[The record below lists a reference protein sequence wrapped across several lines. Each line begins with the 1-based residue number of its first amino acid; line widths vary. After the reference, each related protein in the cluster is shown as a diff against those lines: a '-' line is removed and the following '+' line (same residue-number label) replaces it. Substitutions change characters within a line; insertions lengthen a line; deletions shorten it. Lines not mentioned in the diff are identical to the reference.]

1 MLKSLPLI
9 LLMTLTSCGGPN
21 FSFLSKNQD
30 KDRRVASVAI
40 ERLMTEEDESF
51 ESQIEDRLLALHSY
65 YVIAQKH
72 LHLFDKSIN
81 EDRLIELYK
90 GSHYLSLL
98 ATRTQIDEIE
108 RELKELHQSLPEKR
122 RKDLETRITNFGKK
136 NPLSRLSVENLSY
149 FLGLKSSD
157 KFKDALLADIEKEYA
172 LLEKMKEFQ
181 IFEKNIEHI
190 SHLMEMS
197 LSSKEEKWKPSEGR
211 EGSLSGQEFPAK
223 VWSLTFSNG
232 PHETITSEILENLKV
247 RGLKATFFQQGS
259 KVSEHTQEAQKV
271 SQYGMEVG
279 TQAMHQRE
287 LNKVGHLTLEREIT
301 LATEGMEKTMK
312 LDIRF
317 FRLPYGSGIEVPMVR
332 EMLAKNKLIHVFW
345 NIDSLDWPPQTAG
358 RIVERTKKLMKKTPR
373 DAGVILFHDQHPRS
387 LQAST
392 EIMDHLKLDSRRVCT
407 LGTIVNEMNKGQKS
421 ICGNNSY

>member
-1 MLKSLPLI
+1 
-9 LLMTLTSCGGPN
+9 MTLTSCGGPLYT
-21 FSFLSKNQD
+21 FFKQEQD

-40 ERLMTEEDESF
+40 ERLMTEENESF
-51 ESQIEDRLLALHSY
+51 ESQIEERLLALHSY
-65 YVIAQKH
+65 YVIAQNH
-72 LHLFDKSIN
+72 LHLFDKSLN

-108 RELKELHQSLPEKR
+108 RELKELHLSLPEKR
-122 RKDLETRITNFGKK
+122 KEDLEARITKFGNK
-136 NPLSRLSVENLSY
+136 NLLTRLSVENLSY
-149 FLGLKSSD
+149 SLGMKSSEI
-157 KFKDALLADIEKEYA
+157 FKDAGPEDVEKEYA
-172 LLEKMKEFQ
+172 SLEKIKEFQ

-190 SHLMEMS
+190 SHLMEMN

-211 EGSLSGQEFPAK
+211 DGSLSGQEFPAK

-232 PHETITSEILENLKV
+232 PHEKITSEILKNLKT

-259 KVSEHTQEAQKV
+259 KVSEYPEEAKKV

-301 LATEGMEKTMK
+301 LATQGMEKSMK

-332 EMLAKNKLIHVFW
+332 EMIAKNKLIHVFW
-345 NIDSLDWPPQTAG
+345 NIDSLDWPPQTTG

-387 LQAST
+387 LLASI

-407 LGTIVNEMNKGQKS
+407 LGTIVNEMNQGQKS
-421 ICGNNSY
+421 ICGSNSY